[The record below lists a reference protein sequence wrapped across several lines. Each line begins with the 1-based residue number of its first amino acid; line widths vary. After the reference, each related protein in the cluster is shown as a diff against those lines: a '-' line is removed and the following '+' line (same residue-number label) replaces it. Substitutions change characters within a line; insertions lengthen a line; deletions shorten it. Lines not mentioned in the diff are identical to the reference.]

1 MRILLSFASR
11 GDGFRQRRFS
21 RRALQP
27 RFGFEAVSQSTGQF
41 SEVILVQLSTGGK
54 ALGRGSVTC
63 PSSLAGSMLCSQACR
78 RERRTKP
85 GHARWALGWI
95 ASVVSTA

>member
-27 RFGFEAVSQSTGQF
+27 RFGFEAVSQSTGQVG
-41 SEVILVQLSTGGK
+41 EVILVQLSTGGK

-63 PSSLAGSMLCSQACR
+63 RLFIGGQ
-78 RERRTKP
+78 
-85 GHARWALGWI
+85 HALL
-95 ASVVSTA
+95 

>member
-21 RRALQP
+21 RGALQP
-27 RFGFEAVSQSTGQF
+27 RFVFEAVSQSTGEF
-41 SEVILVQLSTGGK
+41 GEVILVQLSTGGK

-63 PSSLAGSMLCSQACR
+63 RLFIGGQ
-78 RERRTKP
+78 
-85 GHARWALGWI
+85 HALL
-95 ASVVSTA
+95 